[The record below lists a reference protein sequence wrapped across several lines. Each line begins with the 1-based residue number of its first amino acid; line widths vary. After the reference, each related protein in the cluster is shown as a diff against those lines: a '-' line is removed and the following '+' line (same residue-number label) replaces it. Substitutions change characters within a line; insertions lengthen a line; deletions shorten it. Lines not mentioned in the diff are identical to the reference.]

1 MRQMYRRP
9 TPLSPLFNTN
19 NKGAAKAAS
28 GKENM
33 RAIFIDA
40 VNRKVEEVQ
49 VENELHAFYEKI
61 GCDMIEIINIGG
73 EHLMVVDEEGRLRN
87 WEFGFRLP
95 KSEGIAGNALVVR
108 DNGNGDFTDSNL
120 PVELFEIAV
129 QFLNLKKHP
138 LPPSAC
144 GFAVAS
150 DLSPEGIAK
159 ARQEAQKDLERN
171 QK

>member
-1 MRQMYRRP
+1 MQ
-9 TPLSPLFNTN
+9 TKLN
-19 NKGAAKAAS
+19 NAKGAAKAAS

-61 GCDMIEIINIGG
+61 GCDMIEIIHIGG
-73 EHLMVVDEEGRLRN
+73 EHLMVVDEEGHLRN
-87 WEFGFRLP
+87 WEVGFRLP
-95 KSEGIAGNALVVR
+95 KAEGIAGNALVVR
-108 DNGNGDFTDSNL
+108 DNGDGDFTDSNL

-138 LPPSAC
+138 LPPPAC

>member
-1 MRQMYRRP
+1 
-9 TPLSPLFNTN
+9 
-19 NKGAAKAAS
+19 
-28 GKENM
+28 M

-61 GCDMIEIINIGG
+61 GCDMIEIIHIGG

-87 WEFGFRLP
+87 WEVGFRLP
-95 KSEGIAGNALVVR
+95 KAEGIAGNALVVR
-108 DNGNGDFTDSNL
+108 DNCDGDFTDSNL

-138 LPPSAC
+138 LPPPAC
-144 GFAVAS
+144 GFA
-150 DLSPEGIAK
+150 LSPEGSAK
-159 ARQEAQKDLERN
+159 ARQEAQKDLEWN